1 MSRTFIVCV
10 IALALASNSWAVT
23 VGGRVVYSFNG
34 TSGATPTGALA
45 FDAHG
50 NVYGTTAL
58 GGIGSGCETAGC
70 GTVYE
75 LSPLGNSF
83 TETTLYT
90 FENGAD
96 GGGPQGGVILDRAG
110 NLYGTTLYAGGGNG
124 CGTVFQLVN
133 SNGVWSKNVLH
144 AFNSSSGDG
153 CFPYSG
159 LTFDST
165 GNLYGTTAS
174 GGTYDTGAVFQ
185 LTPNQDGSWNY
196 SVIYNFQ
203 AGGSGDGANPHGT
216 LILDGAGNIYGT
228 TLNGGFYNAGTVF
241 KLTPGGAG
249 GWTESVINTFSGADG
264 AGPLSGVIFDS
275 KGNLYGATFS
285 GGSIGAGVIFEL
297 TPSGGNWAEQVIY
310 SFTLIANGANPSAG
324 SLLMDSSG
332 NLYGETYNGGFG
344 LGVLFQLVPTGGG
357 WTENV
362 LHRFVNKID
371 GSYPSGGFV
380 MDSAGDLWGT
390 DTHGGIGG
398 SGIVF
403 EARVN

>member
-1 MSRTFIVCV
+1 MSRTLIVSV
-10 IALALASNSWAVT
+10 IALALAGNSWAVT
-23 VGGRVVYSFNG
+23 VRGRVVYSFNG

-58 GGIGSGCETAGC
+58 GGIGSGCQTAGC

-96 GGGPQGGVILDRAG
+96 GGGPQGGVILDSAG

-133 SNGVWSKNVLH
+133 SNGVWTKNVLH
-144 AFNSSSGDG
+144 PFDSSTGDA
-153 CFPYSG
+153 CFPYGG
-159 LTFDST
+159 LTFDAS

-174 GGTYDTGAVFQ
+174 GGAFDTGAVFQ

-196 SVIYNFQ
+196 RVIYNFQ

-216 LILDGAGNIYGT
+216 LILDGAGNLYGT
-228 TLNGGFYNAGTVF
+228 TLNGGFYNAGTAF
-241 KLTPGGAG
+241 KLTPGSGGA
-249 GWTESVINTFSGADG
+249 WTESVINTFSGPDG
-264 AGPLSGVIFDS
+264 AGPLGGLIFDS

-285 GGSIGAGVIFEL
+285 GGPIGAGVIFEL

-310 SFTLIANGANPSAG
+310 SFTVIANGANPSAG

-362 LHRFVNKID
+362 LHRFLNKID
-371 GSYPSGGFV
+371 GSYPSGGLV
-380 MDSAGDLWGT
+380 MDSAGDMWGT
-390 DTHGGIGG
+390 DTHGGLGG

-403 EARVN
+403 EVRVN